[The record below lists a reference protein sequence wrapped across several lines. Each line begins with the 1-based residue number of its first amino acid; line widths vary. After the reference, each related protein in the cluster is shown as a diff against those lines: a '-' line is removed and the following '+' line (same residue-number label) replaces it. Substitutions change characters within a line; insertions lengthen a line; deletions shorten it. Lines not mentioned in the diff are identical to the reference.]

1 MLPSDLRPSSEAP
14 TLAEVA
20 ALAGVSPATASRVL
34 NNSARVSPAARDQV
48 HEAVVRLGYV
58 RQRAARGTLHDRQT
72 RCVAAVICESTPRLF
87 ADPYYGRVLDGAE
100 AALAPHEMP
109 LLLAFGDRAAALE
122 RYLRGRHVD
131 GVLLIAPRGR
141 HPLASALRSVGVPV
155 TMVGRPL
162 CKEDFSYVDVDN
174 RGGARRAVER
184 LIAAGRSTIATIS
197 GPPDIVGG
205 VDRLAGYRDALQAA
219 DQPLGPVLYGD
230 WTRASGVHAM
240 SRLLD
245 HRPNLDAVFAA
256 SDLMAMGALH
266 ALRRAGRRV
275 PEDVAV
281 IGFDDMPMS
290 AYTDPPLTTVRQP
303 VEELGAAAAHRLIAA
318 MSGEN
323 GDRSGAVLPTSLVVR
338 RSG

>member
-1 MLPSDLRPSSEAP
+1 MLTSDLDATREAP

-34 NNSARVSPAARDQV
+34 NNSARVSPTARDQV
-48 HEAVVRLGYV
+48 HDAVLRLGYV
-58 RQRAARGTLHDRQT
+58 RQRAARGAFHDRQT
-72 RCVAAVICESTPRLF
+72 RCIAAVICESTPRLF

-100 AALAPHEMP
+100 SVLSAHEIP
-109 LLLAFGDRAAALE
+109 LLLAFGDPAASLE

-131 GVLLIAPRGR
+131 GVLLLSPRGR
-141 HPLASALRSVGVPV
+141 HPLATALHSIGVPI
-155 TMVGRPL
+155 TMVGRPMG
-162 CKEDFSYVDVDN
+162 KDGFSYVDVDN

-184 LIAAGRSTIATIS
+184 LLAAGRTRIATIA
-197 GPPDIVGG
+197 GPPDMVGG
-205 VDRLAGYRDALQAA
+205 VDRLVGYRDAMDAVE
-219 DQPLGPVLYGD
+219 QPCGPVMYGD

-266 ALRRAGRRV
+266 ALKRAGRRV
-275 PEDVAV
+275 PEDVAI

-303 VEELGAAAAHRLIAA
+303 VEEL
-318 MSGEN
+318 
-323 GDRSGAVLPTSLVVR
+323 VVR